1 MTTALVDLFVAEYP
15 QLSRDEVTAA
25 VDAALA
31 QYTRDGLV
39 FSATDIANNV
49 RTRLDDLL
57 PEEPEEKAPE
67 SPPTYRSSPR
77 PAIPPPPKPRGL
89 IRRLLD
95 CLRG

>member
-1 MTTALVDLFVAEYP
+1 MTAALVDRFVAEYP
-15 QLSRDEVTAA
+15 SLSRDEVTAA

-39 FSATDIANNV
+39 FSAADVVNNV

-67 SPPTYRSSPR
+67 SPTYRSSPR
-77 PAIPPPPKPRGL
+77 PATPPPPKPRGL

-95 CLRG
+95 CIRG